1 MTKILDVIKGEYVQF
16 VPRKG
21 EGRPEL
27 VEDSFRYNVLNYDIE
42 ALIEYLL
49 EDNGDNILY
58 PYQNSYT
65 RQSFEIIYD

>member
-16 VPRKG
+16 VPRKD

-49 EDNGDNILY
+49 EDNV
-58 PYQNSYT
+58 S
-65 RQSFEIIYD
+65 R